1 MSIKSAPLAERLTDL
16 FEEGTEPHHSFR
28 LRLREEGIEWISE
41 EGGREVRYRD
51 EPLASSWKRL
61 LKGLTSVFV
70 PEALL

>member
-1 MSIKSAPLAERLTDL
+1 MSIESAALAERLAGL
-16 FEEGTEPHHSFR
+16 FEEGTEAHHSFS
-28 LRLREEGIEWISE
+28 LRLREGEVEWLTE

-51 EPLASSWKRL
+51 EPLASSWQRL